1 MSCLRFEAVNGYG
14 FLRSGASW
22 QFALNQQPR
31 HKLARTVSII
41 GRAPQLPLLC
51 TPAATRLNSQPA
63 FERQKQKPIMMADL
77 TDYPT
82 PQDEQ
87 KVGAF
92 CLCCVCFSLFVYVL
106 RPGEIIPVLAY
117 ARLGLTS
124 FALAGAAFFA
134 SGGPR
139 AVREMAP
146 AGAKLVKILLLL
158 GFVGIVFSLW
168 PGGSFRS
175 WQYGLLVN
183 TALYFFWLPAVRSP
197 SQLRKLVI
205 VLALAAGCLA
215 SCRFIGNL
223 AVDSAGRFSAGMSYD
238 PNDMAMVLTT
248 IFPVVVF
255 LFLEGGASAKM
266 LWGTATAGIVFG
278 ILATG
283 SRGGLVAFGVACVLL
298 VITTRSAFKTW
309 HRLLVILLAVGLFL
323 SPAADAVKERMESVL
338 SGDDYNLQ
346 VGKAEAFGRL
356 MIWSDSVRLIA
367 KYPLTGVGLDCS
379 TVALGQ
385 QAGYWK
391 VTHNAF
397 LQVGLELGVPGLVV
411 FLLILRTIWRN
422 CSHSL
427 RVFAREP
434 QLRSLA
440 LLAACTR
447 ISLVTYMAAAFF
459 LSQAYSIVLPIILV
473 ISNGLAYA
481 SEQIDDSGDELEY
494 CEEHGTCPPS
504 VGHLT
509 E

>member
-1 MSCLRFEAVNGYG
+1 
-14 FLRSGASW
+14 
-22 QFALNQQPR
+22 
-31 HKLARTVSII
+31 
-41 GRAPQLPLLC
+41 
-51 TPAATRLNSQPA
+51 
-63 FERQKQKPIMMADL
+63 MMADL

-168 PGGSFRS
+168 PTGSFES
-175 WQYGLLVN
+175 WRGLLIT

-205 VLALAAGCLA
+205 VLALSAGCLA

-223 AVDSAGRFSAGMSYD
+223 AVDSTGRFSAGMSYD

-255 LFLEGGASAKM
+255 LFLEGGASAKI
-266 LWGTATAGIVFG
+266 LWGTTIAGIVSG

-283 SRGGLVAFGVACVLL
+283 SRGGLVALGVACVLF
-298 VITTRSAFKTW
+298 VITTRSVFKTW

-323 SPAADAVKERMESVL
+323 SPAADTVRERCQSVF
-338 SGDDYNLQ
+338 SGDDYNLHINEKG
-346 VGKAEAFGRL
+346 VVGRL
-356 MIWSDSVRLIA
+356 MIWRDSVRLIA

-427 RVFAREP
+427 RTFARDP
-434 QLRSLA
+434 DLRSLA
-440 LLAACTR
+440 LLATCTR

-481 SEQIDDSGDELEY
+481 SEQMDDSCDELEY
-494 CEEHGTCPPS
+494 CEEDPADGYQ
-504 VGHLT
+504 
-509 E
+509 